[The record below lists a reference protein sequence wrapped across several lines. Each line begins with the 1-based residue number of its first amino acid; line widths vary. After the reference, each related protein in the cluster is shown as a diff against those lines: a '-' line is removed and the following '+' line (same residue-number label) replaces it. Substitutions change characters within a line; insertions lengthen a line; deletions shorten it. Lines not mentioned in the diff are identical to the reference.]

1 MTLSTSAPGLKPYTD
16 LLRRRRR
23 LALWSG
29 VTTLAISAA
38 FVLGLPEL
46 YRASATLLVQGA
58 VPEAFVQASVPGEVN
73 TRLQVLKQ
81 EALSRG
87 RLTALIQRFHLYGI
101 GPGETVTED
110 ALRRLERD
118 IVTDV
123 TSETT
128 RNGQST
134 AVSFTL
140 SYAAADPRTA
150 ADVTNALAS
159 FYVAYNEETRV
170 QQASRATETIAAQLD
185 QTRAEL
191 DAQSARIKTYTNRN
205 MGALPQQIDANL
217 SAINRLDSQFQRNA
231 DELLRRVERRQ
242 QLQNELASIDT
253 RIPGAD
259 DNTPASRLAR
269 KKAELTELLTKFS
282 DSHPDV
288 RAARAELTSLERT
301 VAATGGRGT
310 AAAPPTP
317 RGTTDRALQ
326 ETEAQIAQLQREQ
339 QSLRAE
345 ISRYQSRVERAPAN
359 EPAFDAL
366 VREYQATRD
375 RFDELQQRHDE
386 AMLAERAESGGTQ
399 ELRLLDAAVPPVAPS
414 GPARGML
421 LGLSLLLAIAVGIG
435 AAVAVDWSDTS
446 FHSVDDL
453 RAFTRVPVLASIP
466 ELATRRVGAR
476 TRDLALACARLVALG
491 ALALG
496 AFQLA
501 HHGDRVVRLL
511 SRVS

>member
-1 MTLSTSAPGLKPYTD
+1 MTLSTSAPGLKPYMD

-23 LALWSG
+23 VALWSG
-29 VTTLAISAA
+29 VATLVISGA
-38 FVLGLPEL
+38 FALGLPEL
-46 YRASATLLVQGA
+46 YRATATLLVQGA
-58 VPEAFVQASVPGEVN
+58 VPEAFVQPSVPGEVD

-87 RLTALIQRFHLYGI
+87 RLTALIERFQLYGI
-101 GPGETVTED
+101 RPGAHVPED
-110 ALRRLERD
+110 ALRQLEKD

-134 AVSFTL
+134 AVSFIV
-140 SYAAADPRTA
+140 SYAASDPRTA
-150 ADVTNALAS
+150 ADVTNALAA
-159 FYVAYNEETRV
+159 FYVQHNEQTRV
-170 QQASRATETIAAQLD
+170 QQASRATETIAAQLE

-191 DAQSARIKTYTNRN
+191 EAQAARIRTYTSRN
-205 MGALPQQIDANL
+205 MGALPQQTDANL

-231 DELLRRVERRQ
+231 DELLRRIERRQ
-242 QLQNELASIDT
+242 QLQNEIASIDT
-253 RIPGAD
+253 RIPAAD
-259 DNTPASRLAR
+259 ENTPASRLLR
-269 KKAELTELLTKFS
+269 KKAELNEVLMKFS

-288 RAARAELTSLERT
+288 RAARAELVSLER
-301 VAATGGRGT
+301 AAAASGGRGS
-310 AAAPPTP
+310 APAPTP
-317 RGTTDRALQ
+317 RTATNRALQ
-326 ETEAQIAQLQREQ
+326 ETEAQIAQLPREQ
-339 QSLRAE
+339 QTLRAE
-345 ISRYQSRVERAPAN
+345 IDRYQRRVERAPAN
-359 EPAFDAL
+359 EPAFDGL
-366 VREYQATRD
+366 LREHQATRD
-375 RFDELQQRHDE
+375 RLDELQQRHDE
-386 AMLAERAESGGTQ
+386 AMLAERAESGAIQ

-421 LGLSLLLAIAVGIG
+421 LGLSLVLALVNGIG
-435 AAVAVDWSDTS
+435 AAVIADWSDTS
-446 FHSVDDL
+446 FHTVDDL

-501 HHGDRVVRLL
+501 HHGDRVVRVL